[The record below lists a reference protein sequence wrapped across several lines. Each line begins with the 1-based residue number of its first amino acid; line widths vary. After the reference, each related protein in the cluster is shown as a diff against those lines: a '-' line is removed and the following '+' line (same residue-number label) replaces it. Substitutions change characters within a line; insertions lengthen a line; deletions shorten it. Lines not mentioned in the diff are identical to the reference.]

1 MMQEVT
7 RRKFIATA
15 TLATGFALAVQP
27 ISSQAITTDAK
38 GLVAGAVKIP
48 VKDGEIPAYRAAPA
62 TGENFP
68 IVVVIQEIFGVHEHI
83 QDITRR
89 FARLGYLAIAPELF
103 IRQGDVSKLSSIDEI
118 RPIVAKVP
126 DAQVLSDLD
135 ATVNWAKKS
144 AKGNGEKLGITGF
157 CWGGRI
163 TWLYAAHNP
172 NVKAGVA
179 WYGRLVGDATE
190 LQPQYPIDIVSTLKV
205 PILGLYGGKDT
216 GIPLDTVEQ
225 VRDRL
230 NSSNSKS
237 EIIVYPDAP
246 HAFFAIA
253 PHTARRKLRM
263 AGNASWHGLSKMVFK
278 KFWFMNCDVEKS
290 SKLYRWRLTP
300 AWH

>member
-1 MMQEVT
+1 MKEIT

-27 ISSQAITTDAK
+27 ISAQVITTDAK

-48 VKDGEIPAYRAAPA
+48 VKDGEIPAYRAVPSS
-62 TGENFP
+62 GENFP
-68 IVVVIQEIFGVHEHI
+68 IVLVLQEIFGVHEHI
-83 QDITRR
+83 QDVTRR
-89 FARLGYLAIAPELF
+89 FAQLGYLAIAPELF
-103 IRQGDVSKLSSIDEI
+103 VRQGDVSKLSNIDEI

-135 ATVNWAKKS
+135 ATVKWAVKS
-144 AKGNGEKLGITGF
+144 AKGNASKLAVTGF

-172 NVKAGVA
+172 KVKAGVA

-190 LQPQYPIDIVSTLKV
+190 LQPKYPVDIASKLTV
-205 PILGLYGGKDT
+205 PVLGLYGGKDT

-225 VRDRL
+225 MRDRL
-230 NSSNSKS
+230 KSSSSKS

-246 HAFFAIA
+246 HAFFADYRPSYREKEA
-253 PHTARRKLRM
+253 KEGWQSLLA
-263 AGNASWHGLSKMVFK
+263 WFK
-278 KFWFMNCDVEKS
+278 EYGV
-290 SKLYRWRLTP
+290 TP
-300 AWH
+300 

>member
-1 MMQEVT
+1 MQEVT

-27 ISSQAITTDAK
+27 ISAGVITTDDK

-68 IVVVIQEIFGVHEHI
+68 IVLVIQEIFGVHEHI

-135 ATVNWAKKS
+135 ATVKWAKKS

-190 LQPQYPIDIVSTLKV
+190 LQPQYPIDIVSTLKAPV
-205 PILGLYGGKDT
+205 LGLYGGKDT

-230 NSSNSKS
+230 KSSSSKS

-246 HAFFAIA
+246 HAFFADYRPSYREKEA
-253 PHTARRKLRM
+253 KDGWKRLLA
-263 AGNASWHGLSKMVFK
+263 WFK
-278 KFWFMNCDVEKS
+278 QNGV
-290 SKLYRWRLTP
+290 
-300 AWH
+300 